1 VDASRDG
8 LDAAAAEARD
18 GATPDEKR
26 EDARAAHQLASL
38 GRAQQRRA
46 QQALAEVDSLAQ
58 FRPAP
63 LPGNA
68 SISVG
73 AIVEVEDEES
83 GEGRTFFLAPVGAGI
98 TLTGPG
104 GDGHL
109 SVVTPASPIG
119 RAVLG
124 KKTGD
129 IVDITVDGDV
139 REWSISPI
147 FGMPIL
153 NADQSK
159 AIIVL
164 KRSQNPGFAGIE
176 NELFVQSNTMM
187 VLGDAKQTLG
197 KLSAAVKGAHN

>member
-1 VDASRDG
+1 MDKTQLVAQLVARLEASARTA
-8 LDAAAAEARD
+8 LSARDAAAAEARD

-26 EDARAAHQLASL
+26 EDARAAHQLAGL

-46 QQALAEVDSLAQ
+46 QQALAEVDSLAG

-63 LPGNA
+63 LPPSGP
-68 SISVG
+68 IGVG
-73 AIVEVEDEES
+73 AIVEIEDEDS

-124 KKTGD
+124 RRIGD
-129 IVDITVDGDV
+129 VIDIAVEGDV
-139 REWSISPI
+139 RGW
-147 FGMPIL
+147 
-153 NADQSK
+153 
-159 AIIVL
+159 AITYV
-164 KRSQNPGFAGIE
+164 G
-176 NELFVQSNTMM
+176 
-187 VLGDAKQTLG
+187 
-197 KLSAAVKGAHN
+197 